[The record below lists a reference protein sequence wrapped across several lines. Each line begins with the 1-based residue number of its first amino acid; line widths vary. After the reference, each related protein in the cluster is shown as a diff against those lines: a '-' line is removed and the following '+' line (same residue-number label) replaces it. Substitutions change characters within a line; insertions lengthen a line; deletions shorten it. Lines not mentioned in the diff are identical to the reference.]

1 MQPTRTARRR
11 LLFLGILILGV
22 AWTLLSTDK
31 SGSTT
36 AGLIPAPQKG
46 FLAPDFTLETLD
58 GESVTLSDLRGRA
71 LLVNFWA
78 TWCPPCRA
86 EMPAFQKAYRDY
98 EEQGFMI
105 VAVNA
110 TLQDNPTDIIAFVEE
125 YGLSFPIV
133 LDNNGAVNQLYQVRS
148 LPTSFFINKEGIISE
163 VVIGGPI
170 AEALIRSRIE
180 ELINHE

>member
-1 MQPTRTARRR
+1 MQQSRRR
-11 LLFLGILILGV
+11 ILFIGIILLGAI
-22 AWTLLSTDK
+22 WTLLSADK
-31 SGSTT
+31 SGGST

-58 GESVTLSDLRGRA
+58 GEAVTLSDLRGQA
-71 LLVNFWA
+71 VLVNFWA

-86 EMPAFQKAYRDY
+86 EMPAFQRAYADY
-98 EEQGFMI
+98 EEEGFII

-110 TLQDNPTDIIAFVEE
+110 TTQDNLTDIDAFITE

-133 LDNNGAVNQLYQVRS
+133 LDNDGAVNQLYQVRS
-148 LPTSFFINKEGIISE
+148 LPTSFFVDKEGIISE

-170 AEALIRSRIE
+170 AEALIHSRIE
-180 ELINHE
+180 ALLR